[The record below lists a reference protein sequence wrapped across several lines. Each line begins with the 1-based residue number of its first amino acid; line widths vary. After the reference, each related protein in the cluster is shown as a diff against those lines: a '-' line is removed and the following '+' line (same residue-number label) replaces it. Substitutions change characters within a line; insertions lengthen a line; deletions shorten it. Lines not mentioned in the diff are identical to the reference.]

1 MRRPQVPSKRYAFLS
16 IFKLHNET
24 MNIWTHL
31 VGFLIFVWFT
41 VLFAA
46 NIGCVGAGGGITGV
60 VRARVDGWSV
70 CACGRVDVW
79 CGDACV
85 APASWGVKKSCE
97 R

>member
-1 MRRPQVPSKRYAFLS
+1 VRVRVWRVQVPSKRYAFWS

-46 NIGCVGAGGGITGV
+46 NIGCAGTAGG
-60 VRARVDGWSV
+60 
-70 CACGRVDVW
+70 
-79 CGDACV
+79 
-85 APASWGVKKSCE
+85 E
-97 R
+97 